1 MAKTDYMKYWRVI
14 RYWIQSKYD
23 VGTADIEMM
32 LFLYSENIFSKKM
45 FAQFEQCMSWDENRF
60 RRLVKEGWIVLWR
73 ERKGRRANLYKLSYK
88 GQTLVR
94 TIYRKLN
101 GEEIGESP
109 SLNPL
114 FRNDASYM
122 DKQYRKM
129 IVEMNE
135 FIKQQ
140 RRLAQE

>member
-1 MAKTDYMKYWRVI
+1 
-14 RYWIQSKYD
+14 
-23 VGTADIEMM
+23 
-32 LFLYSENIFSKKM
+32 M

-60 RRLVKEGWIVLWR
+60 RRLVKE
-73 ERKGRRANLYKLSYK
+73 